1 MSKEETFEFQI
12 KQLPTHLL
20 SRPPKNVIFFFFR
33 RYDGLTTLR
42 NIHSKIRRVPS
53 ELPTTSGF
61 CNRA

>member
-20 SRPPKNVIFFFFR
+20 SRPPKNVIFFL

-53 ELPTTSGF
+53 ELPATSGS